1 MLTRLIKAG
10 DTSEVLLAIALER
23 DLGLKKLNG
32 KVGPRGPFFLP
43 ENHRWG
49 SWHVCRDS
57 SMGQHSVIFS
67 NTNGTPKTLC
77 TMLDL

>member
-32 KVGPRGPFFLP
+32 KVGPRGPFFCLKIIAGA
-43 ENHRWG
+43 RG
-49 SWHVCRDS
+49 T
-57 SMGQHSVIFS
+57 SVVTAAWVNIQ
-67 NTNGTPKTLC
+67 
-77 TMLDL
+77 